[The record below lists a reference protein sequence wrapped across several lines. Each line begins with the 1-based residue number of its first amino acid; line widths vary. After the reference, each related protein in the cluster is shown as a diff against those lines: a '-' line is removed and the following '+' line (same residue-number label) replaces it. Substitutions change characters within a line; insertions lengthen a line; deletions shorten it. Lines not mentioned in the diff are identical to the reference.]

1 MRGMR
6 PRGAIL
12 AARVGAFAFLAIAL
26 LATACASTA
35 PSPLAQ
41 EWYDLGN
48 AWLDKGDW
56 KKAGQAYSR
65 ALALQPSLVSAS
77 FNMARALAESGVYK
91 ASMGILDAIA
101 KRDPGNVRVISA
113 RAYTLYK
120 KGDAA
125 AALIAYREALALD
138 PYAPDA
144 VYNVALL
151 EFTAGD
157 AATAANDLDR
167 LTSAKP
173 DDWQALLLLG
183 RARDKTGEAD
193 AALAAY
199 EKAKA
204 LGKADAEALARMGAL
219 YESSRRYSEA
229 MDALDAAVK
238 ADPKRSAAWF
248 GLARLRLV
256 VAEDAEKG
264 LEALKAALAAGFS
277 DKDAA
282 AALLAE
288 PDLPE
293 REKVF
298 ELLKSKSL
306 AE

>member
-1 MRGMR
+1 MGSMR

-26 LATACASTA
+26 LVTACASTA

-65 ALALQPSLVSAS
+65 ALALQPSLVGAS
-77 FNMARALAESGVYK
+77 FNMARALAEAGDYK
-91 ASMGILDAIA
+91 GSMGILDAIA

-113 RAYTLYK
+113 RAYTLYR

-173 DDWQALLLLG
+173 DDGQALLLLG

-204 LGKADAEALARMGAL
+204 LGKADAEALVRMGAL

-238 ADPKRSAAWF
+238 DDPKRAAAWF

-256 VAEDAEKG
+256 VAEDSEKG
-264 LEALKAALAAGFS
+264 LEAHKGALAAGFS

-282 AALLAE
+282 SALLAE